1 MKVVSVGFLFL
12 LFGIICL
19 FGNLIFIPI
28 ILLNLQR
35 FRVIKNFSRFLVRI
49 SWNFFL
55 KCTEIFGYQSS
66 NYHILQNL
74 NGLNSMIICNHPSLL
89 DVVFF
94 LAKVKNANCV
104 VKKELKKNIFL
115 YPAIKASGYI
125 LNDDLFLENS
135 IKSLKSGESL
145 IVFPEGSRTKDEIL
159 MHKAAF
165 FIAIKGAKNL
175 IITTL
180 TMNPRSLKK
189 GQKWYETP
197 KIKVKYDFKIDS
209 EIDLEKFYANK
220 PDTLRVRILTQEI
233 NKFYRKEF
241 K

>member
-1 MKVVSVGFLFL
+1 MKVISVGFLFF
-12 LFGIICL
+12 LFGFICL
-19 FGNLIFIPI
+19 IGNLIFTPI
-28 ILLNLQR
+28 ILLNLQK
-35 FRVIKNFSRFLVRI
+35 FRLIKNFSRFSVRI

-66 NYHILQNL
+66 NYNILQKL
-74 NGLNSMIICNHPSLL
+74 NKPNSMIICNHPSLL

-94 LAKVKNANCV
+94 LAKVKNANCI

-125 LNDDLFLENS
+125 LNDDSFLENS
-135 IKSLKSGESL
+135 IRSLKSGESL
-145 IVFPEGSRTKDEIL
+145 IVFPEGTRTKDEIF

-175 IITTL
+175 KITTL

-197 KIKVKYDFKIDS
+197 KIKVKYNFKIDS

-233 NKFYRKEF
+233 NKFYKKEF